1 MQAACTQAS
10 YTRRVSTVGII
21 AIVIGIGFVLALV
34 YALIRIPR
42 RMGEGEME
50 SAGPGSDAWKR
61 EYEDPPPS

>member
-1 MQAACTQAS
+1 
-10 YTRRVSTVGII
+10 VSTVGII
-21 AIVIGIGFVLALV
+21 GIVIGIGFVLVLV